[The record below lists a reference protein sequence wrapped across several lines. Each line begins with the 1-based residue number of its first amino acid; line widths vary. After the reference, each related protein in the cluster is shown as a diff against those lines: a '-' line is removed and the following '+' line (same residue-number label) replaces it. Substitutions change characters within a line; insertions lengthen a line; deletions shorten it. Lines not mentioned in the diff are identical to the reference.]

1 MQINNK
7 SWILIIILG
16 IVWGSSFYFVEVL
29 LQFLNPFMIVFLRVS
44 IASIALIGFCV
55 IKKIQF
61 RLNRQTILLICMM
74 GFINNAIPFS
84 LITYG
89 QQSTTGG
96 LAAILNSTTAFFG
109 IMLTPLF
116 YREEKITWN
125 RLLGVLVGFMGVAII
140 IGIDNLRQFDTEGA
154 GKYLIIGASVSYAFA
169 SMLGKRLTQTM
180 PPIMSATAMLTASS
194 LILLCYI
201 VVTGQTQFSLI
212 TPYIFAYA
220 VAFALI
226 CSVLAYLIYF
236 ETLRHTGASNLTL
249 CTIILPASAILL
261 DAAFLGQFITRI
273 EFYGMLVI
281 MVGLITLDGRIFKL
295 LRN

>member
-1 MQINNK
+1 MQISNR
-7 SWILIIILG
+7 SWFLIVALG
-16 IVWGSSFYFVEVL
+16 IIWGSSFYFVEVL
-29 LQFLNPFMIVFLRVS
+29 LQFLNPFMIVFLRVA
-44 IASIALIGFCV
+44 IASLALITYCLV
-55 IKKIQF
+55 KKIRFQ
-61 RLNRQTILLICMM
+61 LNRQTILLICVM

-89 QQSTTGG
+89 QQTTTGG

-109 IMLTPLF
+109 VMITPLF
-116 YREEKITWN
+116 YREEKITWH
-125 RLLGVLVGFMGVAII
+125 RLLGVVIGFAGVVVI
-140 IGIDNLRQFDTEGA
+140 IGIDNLWQFDTEGY
-154 GKYLIIGASVSYAFA
+154 GKYLIIGASVSYVFA

-180 PPIMSATAMLTASS
+180 TPIMSATAMLTASS

-226 CSVLAYLIYF
+226 GSVLAYLVYF

-249 CTIILPASAILL
+249 CTIVLPASALLL
-261 DAAFLGQFITRI
+261 DATLLGQFITRT

-281 MVGLITLDGRIFKL
+281 MLGLITLDGRIFKL
-295 LRN
+295 KF